1 MQKTTFHHFQIQT
14 LNRVRHL
21 LPMDLIMKK
30 GGHRVD
36 CIRNERKNSGT
47 RKKKASRVRAKV
59 RYFSADTTAIFKWWC
74 ESCLPRC
81 ARKEGSA
88 EKKRGALKEKDEL
101 SPTEDAKKRR
111 RRICS
116 ADGCTNQ
123 AVKEGVCIRHGAQ
136 VKLCSSEGCSN
147 KSLKGGVCKR
157 HGAKVKRCSY
167 EGCTNQAQN
176 GGVCMKHGA
185 KRKLC
190 SKEGCTNQAQKGGVC
205 YRHGAKKRYK
215 RCSTEECRNE
225 AKKGGVA

>member
-1 MQKTTFHHFQIQT
+1 MFD
-14 LNRVRHL
+14 VWL
-21 LPMDLIMKK
+21 LFGSEAACSFAKILFLHQRYRP
-30 GGHRVD
+30 
-36 CIRNERKNSGT
+36 
-47 RKKKASRVRAKV
+47 KKKMTSNFNFFITYLNSCMGVLMCWTPMPDV
-59 RYFSADTTAIFKWWC
+59 QSACMRSANAEI
-74 ESCLPRC
+74 SI
-81 ARKEGSA
+81 GSA
-88 EKKRGALKEKDEL
+88 GKKRGAPKEKDEL

-157 HGAKVKRCSY
+157 HGARVKRCSY

-215 RCSTEECRNE
+215 RCSTEERRNKE
-225 AKKGGVA
+225 RECLYVVAFE